1 MGLPIR
7 GKHIQFLGVYRHSES
22 LLGAEGKKLNAPNPY
37 PLLPKMEDTC
47 LLCSVVLTK
56 KNDARWHGFTS
67 ADTGGEPVC
76 ETCMIEVEK
85 QREEQDRQDRQKAK
99 SPENPKNKDGK

>member
-1 MGLPIR
+1 
-7 GKHIQFLGVYRHSES
+7 
-22 LLGAEGKKLNAPNPY
+22 
-37 PLLPKMEDTC
+37 MEDTC

-56 KNDARWHGFTS
+56 TNDARWNGFTN

-85 QREEQDRQDRQKAK
+85 QRQAEYAKIEQDRQDRENAK
-99 SPENPKNKDGK
+99 SHEKPKNKDGK

>member
-1 MGLPIR
+1 
-7 GKHIQFLGVYRHSES
+7 
-22 LLGAEGKKLNAPNPY
+22 
-37 PLLPKMEDTC
+37 MEDTC

-56 KNDARWHGFTS
+56 KNDARWNGFTN

-85 QREEQDRQDRQKAK
+85 QREEQDRQDRENAK
-99 SPENPKNKDGK
+99 SHEKPENKDGK